1 MSDIQIILSGVPTL
15 DQTQYFTVEIPPNSP
30 VSMMLNIPYSQLT
43 TQKSDSQMM
52 GEEEAMEIAMGEEEA
67 MAEEAAMSGEE
78 EEAMSGEEEAMEQT
92 RSTRSMS
99 LSAKPSNGE
108 LSERQSAIL
117 SLLNKPSNSAT
128 SYTSSDQGSQ
138 TSFSLSARST
148 SKTIGQTL
156 TDLSSKPVQK
166 PTQASPGPS
175 MKQITTNFEMAK
187 PLVTIQQ
194 TPIQQEYNFVTN
206 RSSTN
211 NNPSNNSNSKMKFS
225 MSNASLS
232 NNKQT
237 QQLYL

>member
-67 MAEEAAMSGEE
+67 LAE
-78 EEAMSGEEEAMEQT
+78 EEAISGEEEAMEQT